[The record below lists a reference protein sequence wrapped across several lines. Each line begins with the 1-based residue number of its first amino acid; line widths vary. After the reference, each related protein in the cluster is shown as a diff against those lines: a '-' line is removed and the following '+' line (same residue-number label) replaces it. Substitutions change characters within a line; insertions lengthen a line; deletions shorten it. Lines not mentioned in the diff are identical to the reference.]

1 MLHLIADSGIQF
13 HSIELELDPAQQL
26 TLPSGRP
33 LKYSFCNIKNQETG
47 ERLFDLLSYHG
58 SIGKFIPVHEITDNR
73 ANELLA
79 DGRARLDESGV
90 EIMRSD
96 VSPTFYNQIEPGDAE
111 RLFTFN
117 SPASYKTPNPANVHE
132 RIAAFELILGKWLPM
147 PMFEMHNGVSAD
159 VPYAWCRLRIDRTGE
174 GEQPGTDRYRFTW
187 AFDTQIST
195 DDMAI
200 FRPTFPVEGIDK
212 LEFALCNRVS
222 NLLTFMAPKG
232 DFTVFSH
239 YLAELLGLDPS
250 GSAYRYIGWY
260 IYLVNYIRLIGASPE
275 VTLHRCPADREIP
288 VDLVLDIGNS
298 RTCGLLFENGDF
310 TKATMLS
317 LRDLTDP
324 WMSYDKPFDMRLV
337 FRQADF
343 ANDIVIEDEDMFRY
357 PSMVRVGDEA
367 KKLVYRSVES
377 EGLWASTTNYSSP
390 KRYLWDTRMFR
401 QKWEFLTT
409 ENDPLYIRES
419 ENIYIPGLSDQFD
432 ATGEFIRDID
442 NMVEPTDGHT
452 HYSRASLMTFV
463 LVEVLQQAL
472 MQINSTE
479 FRKHGDINC
488 KRVLRNLILT
498 CPTAMPKA
506 EQIKLR
512 QCAMDAFEALKAVY
526 PDDKLNDIEVYPS
539 VEKLSVNPADADPG
553 MGDDNATWTYDEA
566 TCCQLVYLYAE
577 IAQRYKGRAREFF
590 ELKGHVRPELAKEGY
605 NDKAVTVASVDIGAG
620 TTDVM
625 VCTYMCSG
633 NDAGT
638 LTPRPIFWDSFYVAG
653 DDILRNIIQNVI
665 IEDATG
671 DDPSMG
677 SIYSALTA
685 RLNNME
691 VEEIAAIP
699 VMSRHSFFRGIV
711 NDLRSAS
718 GNPRETATLKQR
730 LASGL
735 TRNFFGVDSTM
746 MDDRDRR
753 CRVDFNTQVS
763 HPMAQFFMEQLRLH
777 RPSRV
782 YTFSEIFPDIKPSA
796 YLLDYFANHFGFR
809 FEELKWRFDPERVAD
824 IVKSTME
831 KLMQQISVM
840 LYAHR
845 CDIIVLSGR
854 PTSID
859 AITELFVKYLPVT
872 PDRLVRLNEYR
883 VGQWYPLADPEG
895 YFRDQKA
902 VVAVGAMV
910 GYLAS
915 TEGFNG
921 MVIRF
926 DDMVKHFRST
936 DNYVCLYQGDRM
948 GSTLLT
954 PTHNSENLTLTVFPA
969 FFGAKQFDHPL
980 YDGRPIYAL
989 YNNSGRRSLRVTI
1002 SRDFQ
1007 GEPEKLVLEDVCDQN
1022 GDQVPLNQI
1031 EFIGQSLVNDGQH
1044 WLDKG
1049 EFELSVQTR

>member
-1 MLHLIADSGIQF
+1 MLHIIADSGLQF
-13 HSIELELDPAQQL
+13 HTIEVEFDPAQQL
-26 TLPSGRP
+26 TLPAGRP
-33 LKYSFCNIKNQETG
+33 LKYSFCNIKNPDTG
-47 ERLFDLLSYHG
+47 ERIFDLLSYNSAVG
-58 SIGKFIPVHEITDNR
+58 RFIPVNEIVTNR
-73 ANELLA
+73 AMELLA
-79 DGRARLDESGV
+79 DGRPRLDDCGV
-90 EIMRSD
+90 EIMRQD
-96 VSPTFYNQIEPGDAE
+96 VSPTFYNQIEPGDSE
-111 RLFTFN
+111 KLFTFN

-132 RIAAFELILGKWLPM
+132 RVPAFELILGKWLPM
-147 PMFEMHNGVSAD
+147 PMFEMHTGVSAD
-159 VPYAWCRLRIDRTGE
+159 VPYAWCRVKIDRVAE
-174 GEQPGTDRYRFTW
+174 GSQAGSDIYRFTW

-195 DDMAI
+195 DDLAI

-212 LEFALCNRVS
+212 LEFGLCNQVS
-222 NLLTFMAPKG
+222 NLLSFMSPKG

-239 YLAELLGLDPS
+239 YIAEILGLDPAFNS
-250 GSAYRYIGWY
+250 YKYVGWY
-260 IYLVNYIRLIGASPE
+260 IYLINFIRMIGASPE
-275 VTLHRCPADREIP
+275 VTLHRCPANREIP

-317 LRDLTDP
+317 LRDISDP
-324 WMSYDKPFDMRLV
+324 SKVDDQPFDMRLV

-357 PSMVRVGDEA
+357 PSMVRVGSEA
-367 KKLVYRSVES
+367 KKLVYRSIES

-390 KRYLWDTRMFR
+390 KRYLWDTRMFKH
-401 QKWEFLTT
+401 KWEFLTT
-409 ENDPLYIRES
+409 DSDPLYIREA
-419 ENIYIPGLSDQFD
+419 ENIYVPGLSDQFD
-432 ATGEFIRDID
+432 ASGEFVRDFD

-472 MQINSTE
+472 MQINSE
-479 FRKHGDINC
+479 DFRKHGDINC
-488 KRVLRNLILT
+488 KRILRNLILT
-498 CPTAMPKA
+498 CPTAMPKT

-512 QCAMDAFEALKAVY
+512 QCALDAFEALKGVY
-526 PDDKLNDIEVYPS
+526 PEGKLPEIEVYPS
-539 VEKLSVNPADADPG
+539 VEKLNTSAEDEVFG
-553 MGDDNATWTYDEA
+553 QDNATWTYDEA

-590 ELKGHVRPELAKEGY
+590 DLKGHVRPELAAEGY
-605 NDKAVTVASVDIGAG
+605 TDKAITVASVDIGAG

-633 NDAGT
+633 NDEGT

-653 DDILRNIIQNVI
+653 DDILRNIIQNII
-665 IEDATG
+665 IEDSGSG
-671 DDPSMG
+671 DSSMG
-677 SIYSALTA
+677 SIYSALNA
-685 RLNNME
+685 RLNEMSVN
-691 VEEIAAIP
+691 EIAEIP
-699 VMSRHSFFRGIV
+699 IMSRHSFYRGVIG
-711 NDLRSAS
+711 DLRSAEH
-718 GNPRETATLKQR
+718 NPAELAVLKQR
-730 LASGL
+730 LATGL
-735 TRNFFGVDSTM
+735 LRNFFGVDSTM

-763 HPMAQFFMEQLRLH
+763 HPMAQFMMEMLRLK

-782 YTFSEIFPDIKPSA
+782 YTFDEIFNSIKPSE
-796 YLLDYFANHFGFR
+796 YLLDYFADHFGFR
-809 FEELKWRFDPERVAD
+809 FENLKWRFDPERVAD

-831 KLMQQISVM
+831 KLLQQISVM
-840 LYAHR
+840 LYAHH
-845 CDIIVLSGR
+845 CDIVVLSGR

-915 TEGFNG
+915 TKGFNG

-948 GSTLLT
+948 STTLLT
-954 PTHNSENLTLTVFPA
+954 PTHNSESLNLTVFPA
-969 FFGAKQFDHPL
+969 FFGTKQFDQPQ

-989 YNNSGRRSLRVTI
+989 YNNSGRRSLRITI

-1007 GEPEKLVLEDVCDQN
+1007 SEPEKLVLEDISDAN
-1022 GDQVPLNQI
+1022 GDQVPFDQV
-1031 EFIGQSLVNDGQH
+1031 EFIGQSMINDGKH

-1049 EFELSVQTR
+1049 EFELSVQSR

>member
-13 HSIELELDPAQQL
+13 YSTDEIEFDPAQQL
-26 TLPSGRP
+26 ALPSGRP
-33 LKYSFCNIKNQETG
+33 LKYSFCNIKNEQTG
-47 ERLFDLLSYHG
+47 ERIFDLLSYHNG
-58 SIGKFIPVHEITDNR
+58 IGKFIPVHEIVDNR
-73 ANELLA
+73 AMELLA
-79 DGRARLDESGV
+79 DGRSRLDDCGV
-90 EIMRSD
+90 EIMRAD
-96 VSPTFYNQIEPGDAE
+96 VSPTFYNQIEPGDGE
-111 RLFTFN
+111 RIFTFN
-117 SPASYKTPNPANVHE
+117 SPYSYKTPNPANVHE
-132 RIAAFELILGKWLPM
+132 RVPAFDLVIGKWLPM

-159 VPYAWCRLRIDRTGE
+159 VPYAWCRVKIDRTGE
-174 GEQPGTDRYRFTW
+174 GEMPGSYKYRFTW

-200 FRPTFPVEGIDK
+200 FRPTFPVEGIDR
-212 LEFALCNRVS
+212 LEFALCNQVS
-222 NLLTFMAPKG
+222 NLLSFMSPNG

-239 YLAELLGLDPS
+239 YIAELLGLDTS
-250 GSAYRYIGWY
+250 GSAYKYVGWY
-260 IYLVNYIRLIGASPE
+260 IYLINFIRKIGASPE
-275 VTLHRCPADREIP
+275 VTLHRCPAEREIP

-310 TKATMLS
+310 TKVAMLA
-317 LRDLTDP
+317 LRDLSDP
-324 WMSYDKPFDMRLV
+324 SQTYDHPFDMRLV

-367 KKLVYRSVES
+367 KKLVYRSVQS

-390 KRYLWDTRMFR
+390 KRYLWDTRMFK

-409 ENDPLYIRES
+409 ETDPLYIREA
-419 ENIYIPGLSDQFD
+419 ENIYVPGLSDMFD
-432 ATGEFIRDID
+432 AAGELIRDND
-442 NMVEPTDGHT
+442 NVLETTDGHT

-472 MQINSTE
+472 MQINSVE
-479 FRKHGDINC
+479 FRKYGDVNC
-488 KRVLRNLILT
+488 KRILRNLILT
-498 CPTAMPKA
+498 CPTAMPKS

-512 QCAMDAFEALKAVY
+512 QCAMDAFDALKAVY
-526 PDDKLNDIEVYPS
+526 PEGKLPDIKVYPS
-539 VEKLSVNPADADPG
+539 VEKLAGGHEDSVYGEN
-553 MGDDNATWTYDEA
+553 NATWTYDEA

-590 ELKGHVRPELAKEGY
+590 DLKGHVRPELEAEGY
-605 NDKAVTVASVDIGAG
+605 KDKAITVASVDIGAG

-633 NDAGT
+633 NDEGT

-665 IEDATG
+665 IEAPGSG
-671 DDPSMG
+671 DPEMG
-677 SIYSALTA
+677 SIYSALSA
-685 RLNNME
+685 RLEAMS
-691 VEEIAAIP
+691 VDEIAAIP
-699 VMSRHSFFRGIV
+699 IMSSSGFYRGVIG
-711 NDLRSAS
+711 DLRSAED
-718 GNPRETATLKQR
+718 NPKVMKELKQH
-730 LASGL
+730 LATGL
-735 TRNFFGVDSTM
+735 LRNFFGVDSSM
-746 MDDRDRR
+746 LDDRDRR
-753 CRVDFNTQVS
+753 CRVDFNTQIS

-782 YTFSEIFPDIKPSA
+782 YSFVDIFNDIRPSE

-809 FEELKWRFDPERVAD
+809 FEDLKWRFEPEHIAD
-824 IVKSTME
+824 VVKSTME

-840 LYAHR
+840 LYAHN
-845 CDIIVLSGR
+845 CDIIVLAGR

-915 TEGFNG
+915 TQGFNG
-921 MVIRF
+921 MVIQF
-926 DDMVKHFRST
+926 NDMIKHFCST
-936 DNYVCLYQGDRM
+936 DNYVCLYQSDRM
-948 GSTLLT
+948 GNTILT
-954 PTHNSENLTLTVFPA
+954 PTHNSENITLTVFPA
-969 FFGAKQFDHPL
+969 FFGAKQFDQPR

-989 YNNSGRRSLRVTI
+989 YNHSGRRSLRLTL

-1007 GEPEKLVLEDVCDQN
+1007 NDPEVLTIEDITDQN
-1022 GDQVPLNQI
+1022 GDQVPLDQV
-1031 EFIGQSLVNDGQH
+1031 EFIGQSMINDGQH